1 MIRVAR
7 TAIAADGITHVTIE
21 LTLGPDGGSITKTHE
36 DVVQEM
42 ASYSLDEFE
51 TIYELMIML
60 RPKYKTGS

>member
-7 TAIAADGITHVTIE
+7 TAIAADGTPVTIE
-21 LTLGPDGGSITKTHE
+21 LTLGQTGGEITKTHG

-51 TIYELMIML
+51 TIFELMEML